1 MQVCRQL
8 KLPELGHGDEGLH
21 EEEEDDDQ
29 DGVPPQEE
37 TPPMSPV
44 RAPTSKPPPA
54 PPPPAQNGV
63 TGLGIVASKGV
74 EGGLGEGIYVH
85 SIVKD
90 SPAEASDL
98 FRVGDRIITVDD
110 RPVSTHTV
118 EQVRGM
124 LAGQAGKTARISY
137 EREGYG
143 HTLKASLP
151 RAEGRVV
158 DGAFRRVDQP
168 DYDPAQDPMA
178 PLLPMMQPIQD
189 AAISLSEIL
198 SKTPDFM
205 KKEEEKRLTEEDVLM
220 ARHKGAQSGTVKL
233 ASFLLSF
240 SSESPFPPLHSS
252 PLYILPLSTFFSFP
266 HHHLCLDTVLNTFL
280 VCTRA
285 DWSRGR
291 TKDWH
296 GGVDV
301 AKVQAT
307 GQRKDHGN

>member
-1 MQVCRQL
+1 
-8 KLPELGHGDEGLH
+8 
-21 EEEEDDDQ
+21 
-29 DGVPPQEE
+29 
-37 TPPMSPV
+37 MSPV

-124 LAGQAGKTARISY
+124 LAGQAGKPARISY

-220 ARHKGAQSGTVKL
+220 ARHKGAQSGTVKNL
-233 ASFLLSF
+233 HLSF
-240 SSESPFPPLHSS
+240 SPSRQRVLS
-252 PLYILPLSTFFSFP
+252 PLYILPPSTFFRPLHSSP
-266 HHHLCLDTVLNTFL
+266 FL
-280 VCTRA
+280 ITIFASTPC
-285 DWSRGR
+285 
-291 TKDWH
+291 
-296 GGVDV
+296 
-301 AKVQAT
+301 
-307 GQRKDHGN
+307 

>member
-1 MQVCRQL
+1 
-8 KLPELGHGDEGLH
+8 
-21 EEEEDDDQ
+21 
-29 DGVPPQEE
+29 
-37 TPPMSPV
+37 MSPV

-63 TGLGIVASKGV
+63 TGLGIVASQGV

-252 PLYILPLSTFFSFP
+252 PLYILLLSSSPSLPLHCAEYISRVYACRLEPGSNQRLVWWCRCCQSTGHGAEEGSQKLTKRGATSLFAGTMGQWTSA
-266 HHHLCLDTVLNTFL
+266 
-280 VCTRA
+280 CTTRET
-285 DWSRGR
+285 SS
-291 TKDWH
+291 
-296 GGVDV
+296 
-301 AKVQAT
+301 
-307 GQRKDHGN
+307 